1 MNHTAILGSGSWGT
15 ALAFAAAQ
23 KSARVT
29 LWGHR
34 QETADQINA
43 TRRNQRYLPDISLP
57 PAIHATTDF
66 RDLAEASLVLAVV
79 PSRALRQVA
88 CALKASGQLR
98 PGAILLCCIKG
109 IEMDTGLTMSGILA
123 GIFPDNPLAVL
134 SGPNHAEE
142 IAKKLAAAAVIG
154 SRDESVSLQL
164 QEFFTLPWFR
174 TYRSTDVPG
183 IEWGGAVKN
192 VFAIASGISEGL
204 GLGDNARAALVT
216 RGLAEMTRLGM
227 AAGGRF
233 ETFQGL
239 SGVGDLIVT
248 CYSQHSRNNRVG
260 RLLGQGQTLTET
272 TAAMNMVA
280 EGVPNTES
288 IHAAARRY
296 HIRTPIIDQMYAIL
310 YEGKPCAAALA
321 ELLSRDPRA
330 EHD

>member
-15 ALAFAAAQ
+15 ALAFAASQ

-34 QETADQINA
+34 QETAAEINA
-43 TRRNQRYLPDISLP
+43 TRRNQRYLPGISLP
-57 PAIHATTDF
+57 SAIRATTDF
-66 RDLAEASLVLAVV
+66 RDLAEADLVLAVV

-98 PGAILLCCIKG
+98 PDAILLCCIKG
-109 IEMDTGLTMSGILA
+109 IEMDTGLTMSGLLA
-123 GIFPDNPLAVL
+123 DIFPDNPLAVL

-154 SRDESVSLQL
+154 SHDEGISLQL

-192 VFAIASGISEGL
+192 IFAIASGISEGL

-260 RLLGQGQTLTET
+260 RLLGQGQTLPEIA
-272 TAAMNMVA
+272 AAMNMVA

-310 YEGKPCAAALA
+310 YEGKPCAAALT